1 MTDWFTDHTLRTIL
15 LGSSAI
21 GVSTAVLGVFAVLR
35 RQGLVGDLVAHAA
48 LPGIVLAYILFATR
62 APLPL
67 MLGAALTGGLAL
79 AITRAWARDT
89 RTDPNTAL
97 GVALTSSFGL
107 GVVALAIVQRSPDS
121 GQAGLDRFLFGQ
133 VAALTTDLVVA
144 TALLGAI
151 AVLAVVAVA
160 PRLKLRAFD
169 QDFATTLAIG
179 GRTLETVQS
188 AFLVAA
194 VVLGLNTVG
203 VVLVSALLVAP
214 AVAARQCVDRF
225 TPMLLVAAA
234 VGLFASVSGTVLSV
248 VIAPLDT
255 AVPTGPVIVIV
266 LAACV
271 VAAALFGPARGII
284 PRRARKNHNLDRHN
298 PQGVR
303 P

>member
-1 MTDWFTDHTLRTIL
+1 MTDWLTDHTLRTIL
-15 LGSSAI
+15 LGTSAI

-48 LPGIVLAYILFATR
+48 LPGVVLAYILFATR

-79 AITRAWARDT
+79 ALTRAWARDT

-107 GVVALAIVQRSPDS
+107 GVVGLAIVQRSPDS

-133 VAALTTDLVVA
+133 VAALTNDLVTA
-144 TALLGAI
+144 TAILGA
-151 AVLAVVAVA
+151 LAVAAAVAVA

-169 QDFATTLAIG
+169 PSFATTLGLGDRA
-179 GRTLETVQS
+179 LEAVQS
-188 AFLVAA
+188 TLLVTA

-225 TPMLLVAAA
+225 TPMLLLAAA
-234 VGLFASVSGTVLSV
+234 VGLFASIVGTVLSV
-248 VIAPLDT
+248 TLAPPET
-255 AVPTGPVIVIV
+255 AVPTGPVIVLV

-271 VAAALFGPARGII
+271 GAAALFGPAKGLL
-284 PRRARKNHNLDRHN
+284 PRLISRSAARDRKT
-298 PQGVR
+298 PSGAQ